1 MRLSPKDYISIL
13 KFYDID
19 SSKMNA
25 KKIKQQAESI
35 LAEKLCR
42 CIKSVDKGNSIRS
55 KGKQSKGKQSKGK
68 QSKNKTERKS
78 IAICKNSVLTKK
90 HLKISKFTCDKPP
103 KLMPR
108 TGHNNTL
115 IKTKRK
121 LLLKKKVP
129 INILL

>member
-55 KGKQSKGKQSKGK
+55 KGKQSKGKQSK
-68 QSKNKTERKS
+68 NKTERKS

-90 HLKISKFTCDKPP
+90 HLKISKFSCDKPP